1 MTNPLPT
8 NTQEPLQALLKK
20 AGDGD
25 PSSRHTVNEVARPYI
40 QFQTDKFCRRFCQ
53 NQHLSARCTL
63 SPPQGKPKSSKA
75 SDTLCDKAN
84 ASYGWMLDDLTN
96 ENRLQRIR
104 AESISQL
111 AAYFKTTANSLPF
124 YERWKNWRFD
134 RRVHVPEYIA
144 DIDEYAKVI
153 FLQLRSGN
161 NFEMIAQT
169 VGANEAQVRSIVDK
183 ILIELTQRKR
193 LYLLNAPKTLTFSEM
208 TPSSGNHADQHSTDD
223 VSGSGTAEFEDH
235 SLSPEKLTYSLQI
248 RKAWEQLDDIEQYI
262 VESLVI
268 ENQDANTVLKALA
281 HLEIPL
287 KKNSSHL
294 QNDRQQLYY
303 FKRKTLEKLQ
313 KILSPRNT
321 D

>member
-1 MTNPLPT
+1 MTQPIPT
-8 NTQEPLQALLKK
+8 APQEPLQALLKK
-20 AGDGD
+20 AAEGEA
-25 PSSRHTVNEVARPYI
+25 SARTSVNEVARPYI

-53 NQHLSARCTL
+53 NQHLRARCTL
-63 SPPQGKPKSSKA
+63 SPPQGRPKSSKA
-75 SDTLCDKAN
+75 NDTLCDKAN

-104 AESISQL
+104 AESVPQL

-134 RRVHVPEYIA
+134 RRVHVPEYISE
-144 DIDEYAKVI
+144 IDEYAKAI

-161 NFEMIAQT
+161 TFEMIAQT
-169 VGANEAQVRSIVDK
+169 VGAKEPHVRTIIDK

-193 LYLLNAPKTLTFSEM
+193 LHLLSAPKTVTFSELS
-208 TPSSGNHADQHSTDD
+208 TSSQHSDQHSADED
-223 VSGSGTAEFEDH
+223 NGTTEFEDH
-235 SLSPEKLTYSLQI
+235 TLSPEKLTYSLQL
-248 RKAWEQLDDIEQYI
+248 RKAWDQLDDIEQYI

-268 ENQDANTVLKALA
+268 ENQDANTVLKTLK

-287 KKNSSHL
+287 KKNGSHL

-313 KILSPRNT
+313 KILSPSSAS
-321 D
+321 

>member
-1 MTNPLPT
+1 MTNPLSINP
-8 NTQEPLQALLKK
+8 QEPLQALLRK

-25 PSSRHTVNEVARPYI
+25 PSSRNTINEVARPYI
-40 QFQTDKFCRRFCQ
+40 QFQTDRFCRRFCQ

-63 SPPQGKPKSSKA
+63 SPPQGKPKSSRA

-144 DIDEYAKVI
+144 EIDEYAKVV

-161 NFEMIAQT
+161 NFEMIAQA
-169 VGANEAQVRSIVDK
+169 VGADESHVRSVVDK

-193 LYLLNAPKTLTFSEM
+193 LHLLNTPKTMTFSELNA
-208 TPSSGNHADQHSTDD
+208 SGNYTEQHSTEDD
-223 VSGSGTAEFEDH
+223 NGSAEFEDH
-235 SLSPEKLTYSLQI
+235 SLSPETLAYSMQI
-248 RKAWEQLDDIEQYI
+248 RKAWDQLDDIEQYI

-268 ENQDANTVLKALA
+268 ENQDANTVLKTLA
-281 HLEIPL
+281 YLEIPL
-287 KKNSSHL
+287 KKSNSHL

-313 KILSPRNT
+313 KILSST
-321 D
+321 